1 MSSTESRPRQQQ
13 QARHE
18 TPSTG
23 PSTVVGDLAAIPDRR
38 KALREASLGQPK
50 PRDRLGRRAAAAF
63 LASTTTSSPP
73 GRRRRYRYR
82 YRYRCRLSPS
92 ASFSLT
98 ILGNERSA
106 GRGPLPC
113 VIVSPRSPA
122 SLLPGAW
129 CGRGIGSRRLVV
141 EIVNPPRSESLFLPP
156 TVAWGRLGRTTKES
170 HISGTGR
177 PLTKSSSLSEKR
189 GGAERRPR
197 LRATGRGQFSTA
209 GEWISRA
216 RFPDR
221 ASERSVP
228 PSRASTR
235 DTRASGSVP
244 PPNRAGPPA
253 WGTGGAK
260 RKVGYFIAVFVG
272 APGCAVRAIT
282 LGGTVRRCG

>member
-1 MSSTESRPRQQQ
+1 VSSTESRPRQQQ

-82 YRYRCRLSPS
+82 YRCRLSPS

-98 ILGNERSA
+98 ILGNERAA

-113 VIVSPRSPA
+113 VIVSPRSPT

-129 CGRGIGSRRLVV
+129 CKSWYWITA
-141 EIVNPPRSESLFLPP
+141 PRSRDSQPSSSLRRPLPP
-156 TVAWGRLGRTTKES
+156 THGGVRATGTTKES

-177 PLTKSSSLSEKR
+177 PLTKSSNLSEKR

-244 PPNRAGPPA
+244 PPNLAGPPA

-260 RKVGYFIAVFVG
+260 RKVGFFIAVFVG